1 MDIENNKPLILMV
14 DDISKN
20 LQLLGNLLDGEDYS
34 LAFATSGAET
44 LKMLE
49 NISPDLILLDIM
61 MPEMDGY
68 EVCQSIKAN
77 PKTTDIPVIFITGK
91 AEHEDL
97 IKGFKVGATDF
108 VTKPFNAA
116 ELLSRVSTHIEL
128 KLSRDKLKKY
138 NDELQKLNSTKNK
151 FFSIIA
157 HDLRSP
163 FSGFLGLT
171 QLMNEDL
178 DRLSKEELRV
188 IADNMN
194 KAAVKLYNFLENLL
208 EWSRSQMNTIKIDLQ
223 KNNINKIFNDIINI
237 SKESLKNKN
246 ITLNNNLNEDINLV
260 CDYHTISTA
269 FRNIISNAI
278 KFTPNNGNII
288 VSSLEDGD
296 FITISIA
303 DSGVGI
309 PESQLNTIFEIDKK
323 IVTSGT
329 NKEKGSGLG
338 LLLVKEFVEKNDGKI
353 NITSELNRGT
363 KVNITLSTNR
373 NISQAE

>member
-1 MDIENNKPLILMV
+1 
-14 DDISKN
+14 
-20 LQLLGNLLDGEDYS
+20 
-34 LAFATSGAET
+34 
-44 LKMLE
+44 MLE